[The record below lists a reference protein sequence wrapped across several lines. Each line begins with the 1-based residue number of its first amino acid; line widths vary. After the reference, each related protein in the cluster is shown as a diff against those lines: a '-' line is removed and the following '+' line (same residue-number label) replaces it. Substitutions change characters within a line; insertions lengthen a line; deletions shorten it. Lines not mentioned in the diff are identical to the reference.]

1 MNYRRMLLGTL
12 TLIIA
17 LLVSGC
23 TTPAKSYQQTAFSMD
38 TVIDITAYGPNAEQ
52 AVTSAIQEMTRLDS
66 LLSNYHDD
74 SEISAINRNA
84 GGPAVPI
91 SLETEQ
97 VLKQALRYATVTK
110 GAFDPTIGPI
120 VELWGIGKK
129 DDFVP
134 SDEQIAAALK
144 NVDYRRLELD
154 ETQHTARLR
163 DKGMSIDVGGVAK
176 GYILDRMEAVL
187 KSQGIQSA
195 LINGGGDIRGI
206 GQKPDGTPWRIGL
219 QHPRQTDGIAAK
231 IPLTNWDDI
240 ETSGDYQR
248 FFDRD
253 GVRYHH
259 IFDPKTGKPTHT
271 LSSASTVLRE
281 DKADIPS
288 NVLMVLGKDQSLKL
302 LQQFPGIEAIFIDYN
317 GTVSYTPGLADS
329 IEIDSDR

>member
-1 MNYRRMLLGTL
+1 MKNRMILCGVVILFFT
-12 TLIIA
+12 
-17 LLVSGC
+17 LLVTGC
-23 TTPAKSYQQTAFSMD
+23 RMSSKPYRQTAFALD
-38 TVIDITAYGPNAEQ
+38 TAIDITAYGPNAEP
-52 AVTSAIQEMTRLDS
+52 AVKSAIQEMTRLEA
-66 LLSNYHDD
+66 LLSNYRED

-84 GGPAVPI
+84 GGAAVPI

-97 VLKQALRYATVTK
+97 VLKQALRYANVTQ

-129 DDFVP
+129 EDFVP

-144 NVDYRRLELD
+144 FVDYRRLELD
-154 ETQHTARLR
+154 EDQHTARLK
-163 DKGMSIDVGGVAK
+163 DKGMSIDIGGVAK
-176 GYILDRMEAVL
+176 GYILDRMAAVL

-219 QHPRQTDGIAAK
+219 QAPRQTNGVSAK

-253 GVRYHH
+253 GKRYHH
-259 IFDPKTGKPTHT
+259 IFDPKTGKPTQT
-271 LSSASTVLRE
+271 MPSASTVLRGGRE
-281 DKADIPS
+281 DIPS
-288 NVLMVLGKDQSLKL
+288 NVLMVIGKEQSLKL

-317 GTVSYTPGLADS
+317 GKVSYTPGLADS
-329 IEIDSDR
+329 IEIDR

>member
-1 MNYRRMLLGTL
+1 MNNRMMLYGVVTLVFTLL
-12 TLIIA
+12 I
-17 LLVSGC
+17 SGC
-23 TTPAKSYQQTAFSMD
+23 MLPDKPYQQTAFALD
-38 TVIDITAYGPNAEQ
+38 TIIDITAYGPNAEP
-52 AVTSAIQEMTRLDS
+52 AVTSAIQEMTRLEA
-66 LLSNYHDD
+66 LLSNYRED
-74 SEISAINRNA
+74 SEISAINRDA
-84 GGPAVPI
+84 GGAAVPI

-97 VLKQALRYATVTK
+97 VLKQALRYATVTQ

-129 DDFVP
+129 EDFVP

-144 NVDYRRLELD
+144 HVDYRRLELD
-154 ETQHTARLR
+154 EQQHTARLK

-176 GYILDRMEAVL
+176 GYILDHMEAVL

-219 QHPRQTDGIAAK
+219 QDPRQTDGIAAK
-231 IPLTNWDDI
+231 ISLTNWDDI

-259 IFDPKTGKPTHT
+259 IFDPKTGKPTQT
-271 LSSASTVLRE
+271 MSSASTVLRE
-281 DKADIPS
+281 GMEDIPS
-288 NVLMVLGKDQSLKL
+288 NVLMILGKEQSLKL

-329 IEIDSDR
+329 IEVDR

>member
-1 MNYRRMLLGTL
+1 MNYRMMLCGAV
-12 TLIIA
+12 TLIFT

-23 TTPAKSYQQTAFSMD
+23 MLSGKPYKQTAFSLD
-38 TVIDITAYGPNAEQ
+38 TIIDITAYGPNAES
-52 AVTSAIQEMTRLDS
+52 AVTSAITEMTRLES
-66 LLSNYHDD
+66 LLSNYRDD

-84 GGPAVPI
+84 GGAAVPI
-91 SLETEQ
+91 SSETEQ

-129 DDFVP
+129 ENFVP
-134 SDEQIAAALK
+134 SDEEIAAALK
-144 NVDYRRLELD
+144 YVDYHRLELD
-154 ETQHTARLR
+154 EVKHTARLR

-187 KSQGIQSA
+187 KDQGIQSA
-195 LINGGGDIRGI
+195 LINGGGDIRAI
-206 GQKPDGTPWRIGL
+206 GKKPDGTPWRIGL

-231 IPLTNWDDI
+231 ISLTNWDDI

-259 IFDPKTGKPTHT
+259 IFDPKTGKSTRT
-271 LSSASTVLRE
+271 MASASTVLRGGRE
-281 DKADIPS
+281 DIPS
-288 NVLMVLGKDQSLKL
+288 NVLMIIGKEQSLKL
-302 LQQFPGIEAIFIDYN
+302 LQQFPGIEAIFIDYD

-329 IEIDSDR
+329 IEIDR